1 MDKIKGWQKTL
12 DSENIVDKITII
24 IDGVHFNIWWLQRC
38 FLTIYFNNLTL
49 TWTLLNHIHFPG
61 VLFYALKQNLKIW
74 LKYFGKSDKKIIYN
88 I

>member
-1 MDKIKGWQKTL
+1 MDEIKGRQKTL

-24 IDGVHFNIWWLQRC
+24 IDGVQRC
-38 FLTIYFNNLTL
+38 FFTIYFNNLTL